1 MDLDLKGKAA
11 IVTGGSRGIGKAI
24 ALGLAKEGANVAI
37 VARDRGALDAARAE
51 IAGAAGVKVEA
62 YSSDT
67 GDDAAVRKMVAEA
80 VSAFGRIDILVN
92 CAAQPGGQGKPPALG
107 EITNEHFWADMN
119 IKVMGYLRTSREVA
133 PHMIKAGSGRIIH
146 VSGLAARSTG
156 TIIGSMRNVSVAA
169 LTKNMADE
177 LGAHGISVVCVHPGL
192 TRTEKTPGVITAQAK
207 AQRLSEGE
215 IETRMAGR
223 NLVRKIITAQEV
235 ADVVIFLASPKAIA
249 INGDA
254 IGAGGGVPGVIHY

>member
-1 MDLDLKGKAA
+1 MDLDLKGKTA

-24 ALGLAKEGANVAI
+24 ALGLAQEGANVAI

-51 IAGAAGVKVEA
+51 IAGAGVKVEA
-62 YSSDT
+62 YSADT
-67 GDDAAVRKMVAEA
+67 GDDAAVRTMVAEA

-119 IKVMGYLRTSREVA
+119 IKVMGYLRMSREVA
-133 PHMIKAGSGRIIH
+133 PHMIKAGAGRIIH

-177 LGAHGISVVCVHPGL
+177 LGSHGISVVCVHPGL
-192 TRTEKTPGVITAQAK
+192 TRTEKTPGVIAAQAK
-207 AQRLSEGE
+207 AQSVSEKD

-223 NLVRKIITAQEV
+223 NLVRKIITAEEV
-235 ADVVIFLASPKAIA
+235 ANVVIFLASPKAIA

-254 IGAGGGVPGVIHY
+254 IGAGGGAPGVIHY